1 MEQVG
6 DILRRL
12 GIPALPTAED
22 ADEEDEA
29 ERCPLCGGS
38 GWLRR
43 DVPLDHPDFGRAIP
57 CQCRETELAE
67 RRRARLE
74 RLSNLGPL
82 TRLSFDTLIVDGRT
96 PETAEHRHRFRQA
109 LAAAQEFAAEPAG
122 WLVFVGPPGCGKT
135 HLAAAVANARIAR
148 GEPALFVVVPDLLD
162 HLRAAFGPTSDVSY
176 DELFE
181 NVRSA
186 PLLILDDL
194 GTQSSTP
201 WAREKLFQLLNARYN
216 ARLPTIVTTN
226 CALDD
231 LDERYRVRISDPE
244 FGRVCHVQPPTSAVL
259 ERLGA
264 APPLSFD
271 DFEPEGRCMDG
282 RQKSSLRAAYEAAQD
297 FAAQPEGWLVLLGTF
312 GCGKTHLAAA
322 IASALLAQNR
332 AAPYVSVPDLLDHL
346 RSTFAPD
353 SKVTYDELFE
363 TIRTAP
369 LLILD
374 DLGTQSSTAW
384 AQEKLYQLFNHRY
397 NARLPTVVTTNLSLD
412 ELDQRLSSRLSDGK
426 LSKVYEIYAPDYR
439 RPGAPLRGGP
449 VRRRA
454 PGNMGGRS

>member
-1 MEQVG
+1 V
-6 DILRRL
+6 RR
-12 GIPALPTAED
+12 E
-22 ADEEDEA
+22 
-29 ERCPLCGGS
+29 
-38 GWLRR
+38 
-43 DVPLDHPDFGRAIP
+43 VPLDHPDFGRAFP
-57 CQCRETELAE
+57 CRCTEAELAE

-82 TRLSFDTLIVDGRT
+82 TRLTFATDSLIPDGRT
-96 PETAEHRHRFRQA
+96 PETAEHRRHFRQA
-109 LAAAQEFAAEPAG
+109 LAAAQKFAAEPAG

-181 NVRSA
+181 NVRSV

-201 WAREKLFQLLNARYN
+201 WAGEKLFQLLNARYN

-231 LDERYRVRISDPE
+231 LDERVRVRISDPE
-244 FGRVCHVQPPTSAVL
+244 FSRVCHVQPPSSVL

-271 DFEPEGRCMDG
+271 DFEPEGRCVDAD
-282 RQKSSLRAAYEAAQD
+282 QKSSLRAAYEAAQD

-384 AQEKLYQLFNHRY
+384 AQEKLYQLFNYRY

-412 ELDQRLSSRLSDGK
+412 ELDQRLGSRLSDVS
-426 LSKVYEIYAPDYR
+426 LSKRYEICAPDYR